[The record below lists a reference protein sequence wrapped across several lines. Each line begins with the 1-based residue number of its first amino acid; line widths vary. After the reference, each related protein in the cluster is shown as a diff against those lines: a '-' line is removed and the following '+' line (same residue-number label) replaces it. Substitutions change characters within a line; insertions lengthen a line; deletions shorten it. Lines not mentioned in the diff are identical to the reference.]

1 MNESTNFV
9 GQHIFSQLIS
19 LCKKDVINPVI
30 KECNANRYSK
40 KLKAYEHFVTM
51 MYAVL
56 SRSTSL
62 REIVMGLTLAEG
74 KLKHLNM
81 DYVPPK
87 STLADGNKLRPS
99 KFFEHTYHHLYGLYK
114 PSFSDST
121 IKKDVLK
128 NLFLLDASTFSLFKA
143 ILKTSGRNSLDG
155 KRKGG
160 IKKNTVIHAQSL
172 MPTFIRFSA
181 AAANDQTIY
190 PHLNLPENSYVVFD
204 KGYTDYTQY
213 AHFTEKNIYFVTR
226 QKQNAKYISLS
237 EFDLTDK
244 VPDNILKDELIEVSY
259 KDKNQKQ
266 CTLTLR
272 RIAYWDAKGNRVFEY
287 LTNNLELEAIQIAHI
302 YKFRWKIELFFKK
315 LKQNFNLDYFVG
327 DNQNAIE
334 IQIWCALIALL
345 LLSVLH
351 QQHQSKIAFSN
362 FVHLIGLHLLNYI
375 TIESIAKF
383 SRKVKVKPTSM
394 NLFDST

>member
-1 MNESTNFV
+1 MNQGTNFV
-9 GQHIFSQLIS
+9 GQHIFSQLIF
-19 LCKKDVINPVI
+19 LCNKKIITPVV
-30 KECNANRYSK
+30 ESCQSNRFSK

-51 MYAVL
+51 LYGVL

-99 KFFEHTYHHLYGLYK
+99 SFFQSIYHHLYSLYK

-143 ILKTSGRNSLDG
+143 ILKTSGRNPLEG
-155 KRKGG
+155 KKKGG

-204 KGYTDYTQY
+204 KGYTDYAQY
-213 AHFTEKNIYFVTR
+213 ATFTERKIFFVTR
-226 QKQNAKYISLS
+226 QKHNAKYISLK
-237 EFDLTDK
+237 EFDLSDK
-244 VPDNILKDELIEVSY
+244 VPDSILRDELIELTY
-259 KDKNQKQ
+259 KDKNNKQ
-266 CTLTLR
+266 YALVLR
-272 RIAYWDAKGNRVFEY
+272 RIAYWDGKGDRVFEY
-287 LTNNLELEAIQIAHI
+287 LTNNFELEAIQIAHL

-345 LLSVLH
+345 LLSVIH

-375 TIESIAKF
+375 SIESIAKF
-383 SRKVKVKPTSM
+383 SAKSNVKLTTLD
-394 NLFDST
+394 LFNSS

>member
-1 MNESTNFV
+1 MNQGTNFV
-9 GQHIFSQLIS
+9 GQHIFSQLIF
-19 LCKKDVINPVI
+19 LCNKKIITPVI
-30 KECNANRYSK
+30 ESCQANRFSK
-40 KLKAYEHFVTM
+40 KLKAQEHFVTM
-51 MYAVL
+51 LYGVL

-99 KFFEHTYHHLYGLYK
+99 SFFEATYHHLYGLYK

-128 NLFLLDASTFSLFKA
+128 NLFLLDASIFSLFKA
-143 ILKTSGRNSLDG
+143 ILKTSGRNPLEG
-155 KRKGG
+155 KKKGG

-204 KGYTDYTQY
+204 KGYTDYSQY
-213 AHFTEKNIYFVTR
+213 ARFTEQKINFVTR
-226 QKQNAKYISLS
+226 QKQNAKYTSLS

-244 VPDNILKDELIEVSY
+244 VPDSILKDEIIELTY
-259 KDKNQKQ
+259 KDKNNKQ
-266 CTLTLR
+266 CALVLR
-272 RIAYWDAKGNRVFEY
+272 RIAYWDGKGKRVFEY
-287 LTNNLELEAIQIAHI
+287 LTNNLELEAIQIAQL

-383 SRKVKVKPTSM
+383 SAKSKVKINTL
-394 NLFDST
+394 NLFNSS

>member
-1 MNESTNFV
+1 MNQGTNFV
-9 GQHIFSQLIS
+9 GQHIFSQLIF
-19 LCKKDVINPVI
+19 LCNKKIITPVI
-30 KECNANRYSK
+30 ESCQANRFSK

-51 MYAVL
+51 LYGVL

-99 KFFEHTYHHLYGLYK
+99 SFFEATYHHLYGLYK

-128 NLFLLDASTFSLFKA
+128 NLFLLDASIFSLFKA
-143 ILKTSGRNSLDG
+143 ILKTSGRNPLEG
-155 KRKGG
+155 KKKGG

-204 KGYTDYTQY
+204 KGYTDYSQY
-213 AHFTEKNIYFVTR
+213 ARFTEQKINFVTR
-226 QKQNAKYISLS
+226 QKQNAKYTSLS

-244 VPDNILKDELIEVSY
+244 VPDSILKDEIIELTY
-259 KDKNQKQ
+259 KDKNNKQ
-266 CTLTLR
+266 CALVLR
-272 RIAYWDAKGNRVFEY
+272 RIAYWDGKGKRVFEY
-287 LTNNLELEAIQIAHI
+287 LTNNLELEAIQIAQL

-383 SRKVKVKPTSM
+383 SAKSKVKINTL
-394 NLFDST
+394 NLFNSS

>member
-1 MNESTNFV
+1 MLY
-9 GQHIFSQLIS
+9 G
-19 LCKKDVINPVI
+19 
-30 KECNANRYSK
+30 
-40 KLKAYEHFVTM
+40 
-51 MYAVL
+51 VL

-99 KFFEHTYHHLYGLYK
+99 SFFEATYHHLYGLYK

-128 NLFLLDASTFSLFKA
+128 NLFLLDASIFSLFKA
-143 ILKTSGRNSLDG
+143 ILKTSGRNPLEG
-155 KRKGG
+155 KKKGG

-204 KGYTDYTQY
+204 KGYTDYSQY
-213 AHFTEKNIYFVTR
+213 ARFTEQKINFVTR
-226 QKQNAKYISLS
+226 QKQNAKYTSLS

-244 VPDNILKDELIEVSY
+244 VPDSILKDEIIELTY
-259 KDKNQKQ
+259 KDKNNKQ
-266 CTLTLR
+266 CALVLR
-272 RIAYWDAKGNRVFEY
+272 RIAYWDGKGKRVFEY
-287 LTNNLELEAIQIAHI
+287 LTNNLELEAIQIAQL

-345 LLSVLH
+345 LLSALH

-383 SRKVKVKPTSM
+383 SAKSKVKINTL
-394 NLFDST
+394 NLFNSS

>member
-1 MNESTNFV
+1 MNKSTNFV
-9 GQHIFSQLIS
+9 GQHIFSQIIS
-19 LCKKDVINPVI
+19 LCKRDVLHPVI
-30 KECNANRYSK
+30 KDCNANRYYK
-40 KLKAYEHFVTM
+40 KLKAYEHFITM

-99 KFFEHTYHHLYGLYK
+99 KFFERVYHHLYGLYK

-121 IKKDVLK
+121 INKEVLK

-143 ILKTSGRNSLDG
+143 ILKTSGRNSMNG
-155 KRKGG
+155 KKKGG

-172 MPTFIRFSA
+172 MPTFVRFSA
-181 AAANDQTIY
+181 ASANDQTIY
-190 PHLNLPENSYVVFD
+190 PHLNLPENSFVVFD
-204 KGYTDYTQY
+204 KGYTDYSQY
-213 AHFTEKNIYFVTR
+213 RYFTEKHIYFVTR
-226 QKQNAKYISLS
+226 QKQNAKYKSLS
-237 EFDLTDK
+237 EFGLTDK
-244 VPDNILKDELIEVSY
+244 VPDSILKDELIEVSY
-259 KDKNQKQ
+259 KDPNQQ
-266 CTLTLR
+266 PSNLVLR
-272 RIAYWDAKGNRVFEY
+272 RVAYWDVNGNRVFEY
-287 LTNNLELEAIQIAHI
+287 LTNNLELEAIQITNI
-302 YKFRWKIELFFKK
+302 YRFRWKIELFFKK

-362 FVHLIGLHLLNYI
+362 FVHLIGLHLLNYLS
-375 TIESIAKF
+375 IEAIARYSAKI
-383 SRKVKVKPTSM
+383 KLNPLIN
-394 NLFDST
+394 NLFNSS

>member
-1 MNESTNFV
+1 MNQGTNFV
-9 GQHIFSQLIS
+9 GQHVFSQIIS
-19 LCKKDVINPVI
+19 LCNKTVISHI
-30 KECNANRYSK
+30 TLAFNANRYSK

-51 MYAVL
+51 MYGVL

-74 KLKHLNM
+74 KLKHLHM

-87 STLADGNKLRPS
+87 STLADGNILRPS
-99 KFFEHTYHHLYGLYK
+99 KFFEGVYHHLYSLYK

-143 ILKTSGRNSLDG
+143 ILKTSGRNPIDG

-160 IKKNTVIHAQSL
+160 IKKNAVIHAQSL

-181 AAANDQTIY
+181 AASNDQTIY

-204 KGYTDYTQY
+204 KGYTDYSQY
-213 AHFTEKNIYFVTR
+213 ARFTEKNIYFVTR
-226 QKQNAKYISLS
+226 QKQNAKYTSLS

-244 VPDNILKDELIEVSY
+244 VPDSILKDELIELSY
-259 KDKNQKQ
+259 KDKDNKL

-272 RIAYWDAKGNRVFEY
+272 RVVYWDEKGKRVFEY
-287 LTNNLELEAIQIAHI
+287 LTNNLELEAMQITLL

-315 LKQNFNLDYFVG
+315 LKQNFNLNYFVG

-351 QQHQSKIAFSN
+351 QQNQSKIAFSN
-362 FVHLIGLHLLNYI
+362 FVHIIGLHLLNYI
-375 TIESIAKF
+375 SIASIAKF
-383 SRKVKVKPTSM
+383 SVKLKKKIPGN
-394 NLFDST
+394 NLFNST

>member
-1 MNESTNFV
+1 MNQGTNFV
-9 GQHIFSQLIS
+9 GQHIFSQIIS
-19 LCKKDVINPVI
+19 LCNKSIINPVI
-30 KECNANRYSK
+30 QSCNANRYSK

-51 MYAVL
+51 LYGVL

-62 REIVMGLTLAEG
+62 REIVMGLTLSQG

-99 KFFEHTYHHLYGLYK
+99 SFFEHTYYHLYTLYK

-143 ILKTSGRNSLDG
+143 ILKTSGRNPLEG
-155 KRKGG
+155 KKKGG

-190 PHLNLPENSYVVFD
+190 PHLKLPENSYVVFD
-204 KGYTDYTQY
+204 KGYTDYSQY
-213 AHFTEKNIYFVTR
+213 ANFTEKKIYFVTR
-226 QKQNAKYISLS
+226 QKQNAKYKSLS

-244 VPDNILKDELIEVSY
+244 VPDSILKDELIELFY
-259 KDKNQKQ
+259 KDKNQQ
-266 CTLTLR
+266 QSTLILR
-272 RIAYWDAKGNRVFEY
+272 RIAYWDGKGKRVFEY
-287 LTNNLELEAIQIAHI
+287 LTNNLEIEAIQVALL

-315 LKQNFNLDYFVG
+315 LKQNFNLNYFVG

-334 IQIWCALIALL
+334 IQIWSALIALL

-351 QQHQSKIAFSN
+351 QQNQSIIAFSN
-362 FVHLIGLHLLNYI
+362 FVHLVGLHLMNYI
-375 TIESIAKF
+375 TITSITNF
-383 SRKVKVKPTSM
+383 SRKIKEKNTVS
-394 NLFDST
+394 NLFNST